1 MSRTARV
8 VVLCARRIQLHQEW
22 LRPQNVPD
30 ITVDVDIQ
38 DFLSG
43 RDPVLERAVETLKKN

>member
-22 LRPQNVPD
+22 PRPQNVPD